1 MNTGNTE
8 NTEREAIQQQL
19 DEELQLI
26 HFEGH
31 ERVLKMTHPPT
42 FGARLFAF
50 WNKEIEIPVKPIGA
64 IGAIILVVSLTLHQP
79 EVKYPPQQ
87 NVQQHQT
94 RELIEAG
101 GNTYW
106 KDIYDQA
113 VKRHEN

>member
-8 NTEREAIQQQL
+8 NTERETIKQQL

-26 HFEGH
+26 HFKGH

-42 FGARLFAF
+42 FGARLIAF
-50 WNKEIEIPVKPIGA
+50 WNKEIEIPAKPIGA

-79 EVKYPPQQ
+79 EVKHPTQQ
-87 NVQQHQT
+87 NVQQQQT

>member
-1 MNTGNTE
+1 MNTENTE
-8 NTEREAIQQQL
+8 NTEREAIKQLL
-19 DEELQLI
+19 DEELQSI

-42 FGARLFAF
+42 FGARLLAL

-64 IGAIILVVSLTLHQP
+64 IGAIILVVTLTLYQP
-79 EVKYPPQQ
+79 EVKHHPQQ
-87 NVQQHQT
+87 GVQQHKN

-106 KDIYDQA
+106 KDIYEQA
-113 VKRHEN
+113 VKKHAN

>member
-8 NTEREAIQQQL
+8 REAIKQQL
-19 DEELQLI
+19 DEELQTI
-26 HFEGH
+26 HFKGY

-42 FGARLFAF
+42 FGARLFAL

-64 IGAIILVVSLTLHQP
+64 IGAIILVISLTLHQP
-79 EVKYPPQQ
+79 EVKHQPQQ
-87 NVQQHQT
+87 SVQQHAN

-106 KDIYDQA
+106 KDIYEQA

>member
-1 MNTGNTE
+1 MNTGNTQ
-8 NTEREAIQQQL
+8 NTERDAIKQQL
-19 DEELQLI
+19 DEELQPI

-42 FGARLFAF
+42 FRARLFAL

-64 IGAIILVVSLTLHQP
+64 IVAIILVVSLSLHQP
-79 EVKYPPQQ
+79 EVKHQPQQ
-87 NVQQHQT
+87 SVQQQPN

-106 KDIYDQA
+106 KDIYEQA
-113 VKRHEN
+113 VKKHEN